1 MMNNAR
7 RFVGGKVKNAAALSR
22 IPALFRY
29 GLLALGLVAACAPLA
44 APPPP
49 PIPTYPTRVI
59 TEDGMAYA
67 VSGFKL
73 PGTRQE
79 LTLRVD
85 DARQW
90 IPLDQIQS
98 VRFSGP
104 VRHNYRQAEIVL
116 LGGERFQ
123 AKVYVHILVEGTTDI
138 GYWNMS
144 LSKIARLDLGSD

>member
-1 MMNNAR
+1 MMNNAH
-7 RFVGGKVKNAAALSR
+7 RFVGGKVKNTAALSR
-22 IPALFRY
+22 IPALFCY
-29 GLLALGLVAACAPLA
+29 GLLALWMVAACSPKVA
-44 APPPP
+44 PPP

-123 AKVYVHILVEGTTDI
+123 AKVYVHILVEGNTDI